1 MPIVAYEIDD
11 EHNIA
16 EITVTAPSGTA
27 NTDTFD
33 IYRLSADKPQLILRD
48 GTWDTTYVDPYPA
61 FGDDSGHR
69 VVFRTQNGDYTTANG
84 RLAWKD
90 CFPPYGTDQV
100 SLESDTAIIDFGT
113 EQVEIEYNLDVS
125 HTFTKDFRKT
135 SIGGLMIKLVDA
147 SDILKMRRLAQHAGI
162 CHVRTP
168 DGSSF
173 AADVEVSESWSSDK
187 QFEIAEFSLEI
198 TRVDS
203 EVLDGIP
210 LTEWEASN
218 GLE

>member
-1 MPIVAYEIDD
+1 MGINV
-11 EHNIA
+11 
-16 EITVTAPSGTA
+16 V
-27 NTDTFD
+27 
-33 IYRLSADKPQLILRD
+33 SASTTTTRQPEVHVIL
-48 GTWDTTYVDPYPA
+48 
-61 FGDDSGHR
+61 
-69 VVFRTQNGDYTTANG
+69 
-84 RLAWKD
+84 LA
-90 CFPPYGTDQV
+90 
-100 SLESDTAIIDFGT
+100 LR
-113 EQVEIEYNLDVS
+113 EYVS
-125 HTFTKDFRKT
+125 HTFTKDFTETKYLGGSIQGDWNPAVSRKT